1 MSRKIEEVFNLPPNE
16 EIDDNEIDQPVTED
30 ETGFN
35 LMSLQHTLDVAD
47 KIDQA
52 LPVVRDLET
61 LLKVKSMGVTRV
73 GASATAAILDPARE
87 QLGMDPVNLGDGSAS
102 SNY

>member
-47 KIDQA
+47 KIDQDRKS
-52 LPVVRDLET
+52 VV
-61 LLKVKSMGVTRV
+61 
-73 GASATAAILDPARE
+73 
-87 QLGMDPVNLGDGSAS
+87 
-102 SNY
+102 